1 MRMLNQSK
9 VNKRFKRSHILLIG
23 SLFIFL
29 GFVSLFWDYFV
40 RMKDEVYTDM
50 KISMMDVPVDNA
62 EVVHDTP
69 EVEESSNQN
78 EENNNNNT
86 NYTID
91 YSKYFGV
98 LEIPKIGLKRGFYNV
113 NSKYNNIKYNVSM
126 VEGSVMPDIPNGNLI
141 LMAHSGD
148 SYISYFAYLYRLEV
162 GDVAYITY
170 GGVKY
175 QFSIVNIYEVP
186 KTGVVRI
193 VRNQERTT
201 LTMITC
207 TKDNDFAQ
215 TVYISEL
222 VG

>member
-29 GFVSLFWDYFV
+29 GFISLFWDYFI
-40 RMKDEVYTDM
+40 RMKDEVYSDM
-50 KISMMDVPVDNA
+50 KISMMDVPVDDIDI
-62 EVVHDTP
+62 VHDEP
-69 EVEESSNQN
+69 KVEEN
-78 EENNNNNT
+78 EVQSENTNINNN
-86 NYTID
+86 YTVD

-98 LEIPKIGLKRGFYNV
+98 LEIPKIGLKRGFYNIG
-113 NSKYNNIKYNVSM
+113 SRYNNIKYNVSM
-126 VEGSVMPDIPNGNLI
+126 VEGSTMPDIPNGNLI

-148 SYISYFAYLYRLEV
+148 SYISYFAYLYRLNI
-162 GDVAYITY
+162 GDSVFVTY

-186 KTGVVRI
+186 KTGIVRI
-193 VRNQERTT
+193 VRNQERTS

-207 TKDNDFAQ
+207 TKDNDAAQ